1 MYDTGEFIGES
12 VYIYGRGGEYVKKS
26 YVKPLLSIEYYALT
40 QSIASCSGIK
50 IASSTPG
57 QMPSRE
63 DIIAD
68 PDTTNAMHNALR
80 RGGFL
85 GPDLGCR
92 ISMIGRTDTDGVCY
106 HTNINAAFNS

>member
-1 MYDTGEFIGES
+1 M
-12 VYIYGRGGEYVKKS
+12 KKS

-57 QMPSRE
+57 QLPSRE

-68 PDTTNAMHNALR
+68 PDATEAMLNALR
-80 RGGFL
+80 SGGFL
-85 GPDLGCR
+85 GTEYGCR
-92 ISMIGRTDTDGVCY
+92 RSMIGRTDTDGVCY

>member
-1 MYDTGEFIGES
+1 MDVRKNYE
-12 VYIYGRGGEYVKKS
+12 
-26 YVKPLLSIEYYALT
+26 KPLLSIEYYALT

-57 QMPSRE
+57 QMPSPQ

-68 PDTTNAMHNALR
+68 PDATNAMLAAIR

-92 ISMIGRTDTDGVCY
+92 ITMTGRTDTDGVCY